1 MLKCFNRASLFALL
15 NTLKLNARKVKMIDL
30 FNYERRKSSVTH
42 VGALDMGGDN
52 PVRIQSMTTTNTND
66 TEASVMQA
74 KRIIAA
80 GGELVRLTTQGK
92 REAENLKNINAQLRA
107 EGITTPLCADVHFN
121 ANVADVA
128 ALYAE
133 KVRINPGN
141 YVDPGR
147 TFKILEYTD
156 EEYAKELKRIED
168 RLTPFIQICKEN
180 HTAVRIGVNHGS
192 LSDRIMSRYG
202 DTPEGIVES
211 CMEFLRIFKKHDFND
226 IVISIKASNTVVMVR
241 SVRLLVAEMEKEDMN
256 YPLHLGVTEA
266 GEGEDGRIKS
276 AVGIGALLN
285 DGIGD
290 TIRVSLSE
298 EPECEIPVA
307 KYLARYIRQ
316 KKGHIIVPAETS
328 KDFDYLRPER
338 RKTKAVENIG
348 GENVPVVI
356 ATRNAKEQ
364 NAEVASTLP
373 TPDYIYVNDTLPT
386 KLKSGQ
392 KYIIDYNAY
401 IELAAKGELPSEN
414 VFPIFPTPAIPFIGT
429 VKSKMKFL
437 VLKYGTPPE
446 EFLACLKYHPEVV
459 VVCVSSH
466 QNKLAEQRALV
477 HQMMI
482 AGVENPVIFA
492 QMYQFSADE
501 NNENANEPSTKE
513 QFQLSAAADMGALMI
528 DGLTDG
534 LWLMNNGNISQD
546 DVEQTAFGILQ
557 AGRLR
562 MVKTEYISCPGC
574 GRTLYDLRTTIAR
587 IKEATKGMTG
597 LKIGIMGC
605 IVNGPGEMADADYG
619 YVGAGL
625 KKVSLYRKKVCV
637 EKNIPEEDA
646 VEHLLALIKNDQK

>member
-1 MLKCFNRASLFALL
+1 
-15 NTLKLNARKVKMIDL
+15 MIDL

-52 PVRIQSMTTTNTND
+52 PIRIQSMTTTNTND
-66 TEASVMQA
+66 TEASVAQA

-180 HTAVRIGVNHGS
+180 NTAVRIGVNHGS

-241 SVRLLVAEMEKEDMN
+241 SVRLLVAEMEKEGMN

-356 ATRNAKEQ
+356 ATRNTKEQ
-364 NAEVASTLP
+364 NADVASTLP
-373 TPDYIYVNDTLPT
+373 TPDYIYVNDALPAE
-386 KLKSGQ
+386 LKSGQ

-401 IELAAKGELPSEN
+401 IKLAAKGELPSEN

-437 VLKYGTPPE
+437 VLKYGTPSE

-459 VVCVSSH
+459 VVCVSLH

-482 AGVENPVIFA
+482 AGVENPVVFA

-501 NNENANEPSTKE
+501 SNENANEPSAKE

>member
-1 MLKCFNRASLFALL
+1 
-15 NTLKLNARKVKMIDL
+15 MIDL
-30 FNYERRKSSVTH
+30 FNYERRKSSVAH

-66 TEASVMQA
+66 TNASVAQA

-92 REAENLKNINAQLRA
+92 REAENLKHINAQLRT
-107 EGITTPLCADVHFN
+107 EGIMTPLCADVHFN

-156 EEYAKELKRIED
+156 EEYAKELKKIEE
-168 RLTPFIQICKEN
+168 RLTPFINICKEN

-241 SVRLLVAEMEKEDMN
+241 SVRLLVAEMEKEGMN

-316 KKGHIIVPAETS
+316 KKGHIIVPAETF

-348 GENVPVVI
+348 GENVPIVI
-356 ATRNAKEQ
+356 ATRNTKEE
-364 NAEVASTLP
+364 NIDVASTLP
-373 TPDYIYVNDTLPT
+373 TPDYIYVNDMLPA

-392 KYIIDYNAY
+392 KYILDYNVY

-414 VFPIFPTPAIPFIGT
+414 IFPIFPTPAIPFIGT
-429 VKSKMKFL
+429 VKSKIKFL
-437 VLKYGTPPE
+437 VAKYGTPSE
-446 EFLACLKYHPEVV
+446 ELLACLKYHPEVV
-459 VVCVSSH
+459 VICVSSH
-466 QNKLAEQRALV
+466 QNKLGEQRALV

-482 AGVENPVIFA
+482 AGVENPVVFA
-492 QMYQFSADE
+492 QMYQFSSE
-501 NNENANEPSTKE
+501 KSNKNTNEPNAKE

-534 LWLMNNGNISQD
+534 LWLMNNGNIPQD
-546 DVEQTAFGILQ
+546 DIEQTAFGILQ

-619 YVGAGL
+619 YVGAGM

-637 EKNIPEEDA
+637 EKNIPEEEA
-646 VEHLLALIKNDQK
+646 VEHLLSLIKNDKN

>member
-1 MLKCFNRASLFALL
+1 
-15 NTLKLNARKVKMIDL
+15 MIDL

-42 VGALDMGGDN
+42 IGALDMGGDN

-66 TEASVMQA
+66 TEASVAQA
-74 KRIIAA
+74 KRIIAG

-92 REAENLKNINAQLRA
+92 REAENLKHINAQLRA

-180 HTAVRIGVNHGS
+180 RTAVRIGVNHGS

-226 IVISIKASNTVVMVR
+226 IVISIKASNTVVMVC
-241 SVRLLVAEMEKEDMN
+241 SVRLLVSEMDKEGMN

-316 KKGHIIVPAETS
+316 KKGHIIVPAETF
-328 KDFDYLRPER
+328 KGFDYLRPER

-348 GENVPVVI
+348 GKNVPVVI
-356 ATRNAKEQ
+356 ATRNAVEQ
-364 NAEVASTLP
+364 SSDVVSTLP
-373 TPDYIYVNDTLPT
+373 TPDYIYVNDALPA
-386 KLKSGQ
+386 KLKDGQ

-414 VFPIFPTPAIPFIGT
+414 VFPIFPTPAIPFIGI
-429 VKSKMKFL
+429 VKSKVKFL
-437 VLKYGTPPE
+437 VLKYGTPSE

-482 AGVENPVIFA
+482 AGVENPVVFA
-492 QMYQFSADE
+492 QMYRFSTDE
-501 NNENANEPSTKE
+501 SNENANEPSTKE
-513 QFQLSAAADMGALMI
+513 QFQLAAAADMGALMI

-546 DVEQTAFGILQ
+546 DVEQTAFSILQ

-619 YVGAGL
+619 YVGAGP

>member
-1 MLKCFNRASLFALL
+1 
-15 NTLKLNARKVKMIDL
+15 MIDL

-42 VGALDMGGDN
+42 IGALDMGGEN

-66 TEASVMQA
+66 TEASVAQA

-92 REAENLKNINAQLRA
+92 REAENLKNINSQLRT
-107 EGITTPLCADVHFN
+107 EGIMTPLCADVHFN

-128 ALYAE
+128 AVYAE

-156 EEYAKELKRIED
+156 EEYAKELKKIEE
-168 RLTPFIQICKEN
+168 RLTPFINICKEN

-192 LSDRIMSRYG
+192 LSDRIMSHYG

-211 CMEFLRIFKKHDFND
+211 CMEFLRIFKKQDFND

-241 SVRLLVAEMEKEDMN
+241 SVRLLVSEMEKEGMN
-256 YPLHLGVTEA
+256 YPIHLGVTEA

-316 KKGHIIVPAETS
+316 KKGHIIVPAETF
-328 KDFDYLRPER
+328 KGFDYLRPER

-348 GENVPVVI
+348 GENVPIVI
-356 ATRNAKEQ
+356 ATRNTKEE
-364 NAEVASTLP
+364 NVDVASTLP
-373 TPDYIYVNDTLPT
+373 TPDYIYVNDTLPV

-392 KYIIDYNAY
+392 KYILDYNAY

-414 VFPIFPTPAIPFIGT
+414 IFPIFPTPAIPFIGT
-429 VKSKMKFL
+429 VKSKVKFL
-437 VLKYGTPPE
+437 VLKYGTPSE

-466 QNKLAEQRALV
+466 QNKLGEQRALV

-482 AGVENPVIFA
+482 AGLENPVVFA
-492 QMYQFSADE
+492 QMYQFSVE
-501 NNENANEPSTKE
+501 ESKENANEPSAKE

-534 LWLMNNGNISQD
+534 LWLMNHGNISQD

-646 VEHLLALIKNDQK
+646 VEHLLALIKNDQN